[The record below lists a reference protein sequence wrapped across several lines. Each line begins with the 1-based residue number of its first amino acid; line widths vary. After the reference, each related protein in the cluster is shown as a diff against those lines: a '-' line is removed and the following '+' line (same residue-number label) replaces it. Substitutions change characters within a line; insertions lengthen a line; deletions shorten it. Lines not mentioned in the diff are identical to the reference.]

1 LKINLE
7 YQSSCSINLRAVSI
21 FVRHSRHCLCCHLG
35 SYPFSCSCFLLHHQA
50 DMSDALH
57 NRVAW
62 ITGAGKGIGAA
73 IARRLAAQG
82 VHLVLSGRNRA
93 ALEARAEELRA
104 APAAWSNE
112 LATKDAQHIGQS
124 VGQSITQSVA
134 QNITICAV
142 ECDVSSWDSVQQAY
156 ERGVKQ
162 CGAIDILI
170 NNAGV
175 GVFAPLV
182 EMSHEEFGRTLDTN
196 LRGAWHCIKVALPAM
211 LQRKTG
217 VIVNINSIAAT
228 TTFTGATAYAASKAG
243 LLALSR
249 SLRQE
254 VRSEGVKVIDVL
266 PGATETDIW
275 AESARAQ
282 FSERMMQADDIAEAV
297 VAALQLNPRVM
308 PEEITL
314 RPQLGDL

>member
-1 LKINLE
+1 
-7 YQSSCSINLRAVSI
+7 
-21 FVRHSRHCLCCHLG
+21 
-35 SYPFSCSCFLLHHQA
+35 
-50 DMSDALH
+50 MSDALH